1 MEPLHDILELILQ
14 RPPMVMVD
22 CLVSCDPVVT
32 VTQFEVKPDG
42 IMVEEGLLMEC
53 GLIENIAQTCAVRV
67 GYLNRHSGQPVRV
80 GVIGALRDMAIHCQP
95 TVGTTVETTIEVTD
109 EVFGM
114 TLANARSQASDGRM
128 LAEGTIKIAL
138 I

>member
-1 MEPLHDILELILQ
+1 MLDILALIPQ

-22 CLVSCDPVVT
+22 RLVSCDPVET
-32 VTQFEVKPDG
+32 VTRFEVKSDG
-42 IMVEEGLLMEC
+42 LMVEEGLLMAC

-80 GVIGALRDMAIHCQP
+80 GVIGALRDMVVHSQP
-95 TVGTTVETTIEVTD
+95 AVGTTVETTIEVTD
-109 EVFGM
+109 EIFGM
-114 TLANARSQASDGRM
+114 TLASARSRSLDGQL

-138 I
+138 V